1 MTDGIRRFLWG
12 LGVWEFIMI
21 AVLLVIDIRSGA
33 PIHRDALWFEGPAV
47 LFGVIVVWICS
58 RVARKAQ
65 GFTAVVVGV
74 VIGATA
80 FAACAFLWA
89 ICSSGFEYPAVFFAN
104 YLLLAVPSG
113 IAGGIVGWLN
123 RGRDDHPVGSIGDL
137 AGSAP
142 AHRDSGNGQA

>member
-1 MTDGIRRFLWG
+1 MTAGIRRSLWG

-21 AVLLVIDIRSGA
+21 AVMWLNHVHSGSRFD
-33 PIHRDALWFEGPAV
+33 PEMLRFYGPAIF
-47 LFGVIVVWICS
+47 FGVVVVWICS
-58 RVARKAQ
+58 RVARGVQ

-74 VIGATA
+74 VIGAPA

-113 IAGGIVGWLN
+113 IAGGVVGWLN
-123 RGRDDHPVGSIGDL
+123 RGRNQHPVGSEG
-137 AGSAP
+137 AP
-142 AHRDSGNGQA
+142 TGL